1 MPDGSSGKPVYE
13 APAAVL
19 VGGLAVSGMRGSGLF
34 TGGGAG
40 IHDGSANWDQSYG
53 GTRRRCVPGF
63 GANTGCSPGTGVTG
77 VSL

>member
-1 MPDGSSGKPVYE
+1 MPDRSAGKPVYE

-19 VGGLAVSGMRGSGLF
+19 VGGLGASGMRGSGLF
-34 TGGGAG
+34 TGGDTGN
-40 IHDGSANWDQSYG
+40 HDMSADWGQSTDD
-53 GTRRRCVPGF
+53 TRAKCVPGF